1 MQRLISLGLLVVLV
15 GGGWSFI
22 KGAIPPNVRQMAQ
35 VVGGVQLPG
44 GSYQP
49 ATSQGGYSQPSYTQ
63 PSYTQP
69 SYAPA
74 VQPTSQ
80 ATARST
86 IRIASF
92 NIQVFGDAKARKPYV
107 MNTLAAII
115 RNFDIVAIQE
125 IRTQDDYFIQN
136 FLRQY
141 VNSDGYSAYD
151 ARVSERLGRTVS
163 TEQYAYIY
171 NTKTINVHPQV
182 AFVMQDNAD
191 MLHREPYVA
200 MFQCRGAPADQA
212 FTFLLMNVH
221 IDPDETD
228 QELDALYSA
237 YQVVQRMP
245 IGGITEDDV
254 ILLGD
259 FNTNVPSTGPRTQGG
274 RGRALIPADLRMLSR
289 TPGIYPLIRNQATNT
304 RGTRI
309 HDNLLIS
316 RIATAEFQGRSGVF
330 DIGAQYGLSK
340 EQVLEV
346 SDHLPVWGEF
356 SIYESNTLGRVAV
369 SR

>member
-1 MQRLISLGLLVVLV
+1 MQRLISLGLLVLLV

-22 KGAIPPNVRQMAQ
+22 KGAIPQNVRDMAQ

-44 GSYQP
+44 GSHQQP
-49 ATSQGGYSQPSYTQ
+49 ATAPGGYPQPTYTQ
-63 PSYTQP
+63 AASPG
-69 SYAPA
+69 
-74 VQPTSQ
+74 
-80 ATARST
+80 TAAST

-92 NIQVFGDAKARKPYV
+92 NIQIFGNAKARKPYV
-107 MNTLAAII
+107 MKTLAAII

-136 FLRQY
+136 FLTQY
-141 VNSDGYSAYD
+141 VNNDGQSAY
-151 ARVSERLGRTVS
+151 AAKVSQRLGRTVS

-171 NTKTINVHPQV
+171 NTATINVHPQV

-200 MFQCRGAPADQA
+200 MFQCRNAPAEQA

-221 IDPDETD
+221 TDPDEVD

-245 IGGITEDDV
+245 ISGITEDDV

-259 FNTNVPSTGPRTQGG
+259 FNTNIPTGSSGPQGRRG
-274 RGRALIPADLRMLSR
+274 RGLIPADLRMLAK

-304 RGTRI
+304 RGTRL

-316 RIATAEFQGRSGVF
+316 RISTTEHTGRAGVF
-330 DIGAQYGLSK
+330 DIGAQYGLSR
-340 EQVLEV
+340 EQLLEV

-356 SIYESNTLGRVAV
+356 SVYESNTRGQVAM

>member
-1 MQRLISLGLLVVLV
+1 MQRLVSLGLLVVLV

-22 KGAIPPNVRQMAQ
+22 KEAIPPNVRQMAQ

-44 GSYQP
+44 GSYPQP
-49 ATSQGGYSQPSYTQ
+49 VSSQAGYS
-63 PSYTQP
+63 
-69 SYAPA
+69 PA
-74 VQPTSQ
+74 VQPTGLASNS
-80 ATARST
+80 ST

-92 NIQVFGDAKARKPYV
+92 NIQVFGNAKARKPYV

-125 IRTQDDYFIQN
+125 IRTQDDYFMQN
-136 FLRQY
+136 FLREY
-141 VNSDGYSAYD
+141 VNNDGRSAYD
-151 ARVSERLGRTVS
+151 VRVSPRLGRTVS
-163 TEQYAYIY
+163 TEQYAYVF
-171 NTKTINVHPQV
+171 NTATINVHPNV
-182 AFVMQDNAD
+182 AFVMQDNDD

-200 MFQCRGAPADQA
+200 MFQCRGAPTEQA
-212 FTFLLMNVH
+212 FTFLLMNIH
-221 IDPDETD
+221 TDPDEVD

-245 IGGITEDDV
+245 ISGITEDDV

-259 FNTNVPSTGPRTQGG
+259 FNTNVPTAGTATG
-274 RGRALIPADLRMLSR
+274 RGRSRSLIPADLRRLSKI
-289 TPGIYPLIRNQATNT
+289 PGIYPLIRNQASNS
-304 RGTRI
+304 RGSRL

-316 RIATAEFQGRSGVF
+316 RIATTEFSSRSGVF
-330 DIGAQYGLSK
+330 DIGTQYGLSR

-356 SIYESNTLGRVAV
+356 SIYESNTLGRVAAT
-369 SR
+369 R